1 MAVLPVQANSGC
13 KKNLTWPHTRWARP
27 ALIYIL
33 ISTPVLSNAHSTTH
47 ARIDEINHQLTQTPD
62 DVYLILTR
70 VHVLIEQGDLKKAAN
85 EIDRAAILAPGNP
98 DVIYH
103 KAHLAE
109 ASQQFESAIEFYSQ
123 HLRLVG
129 FRIDT
134 VYARAQC
141 YKHIKAFDKAIADYQ
156 YLIHDAAPLLR
167 PDYFFE
173 LADLFEHQKLY
184 SQGLAVLDQGL
195 EHFGLLTHF
204 QRKAIDLELALQ
216 HYPQAL
222 QRNETLR
229 ATLGKTPEW
238 QYQQAQLLIA
248 TGQKKA
254 GQEQLKQALATV
266 DQHLKKKTR
275 TTWQQLRRDIQV
287 TLTRGEPL

>member
-1 MAVLPVQANSGC
+1 MVVLPVQANSRC
-13 KKNLTWPHTRWARP
+13 KKNLSWPYTRWAR
-27 ALIYIL
+27 LTLFYML
-33 ISTPVLSNAHSTTH
+33 ISSPTLSGAHSTTQ
-47 ARIDEINHQLTQTPD
+47 ARIDEINHKLTQTPD
-62 DVYLILTR
+62 DAPLILTR
-70 VHVLIEQGDLKKAAN
+70 AHALIEQGDLQKAAN
-85 EIDRAAILAPGNP
+85 EIERAAILAPGNP

-123 HLRLVG
+123 YLRLAG
-129 FRIDT
+129 FRIDA

-141 YKHIKAFDKAIADYQ
+141 YKQIKAFDKAIADYQ
-156 YLIHDAAPLLR
+156 YLIQDAAPLLR

-173 LADLFEHQKLY
+173 LADLFEHQKQY
-184 SQGLAVLDQGL
+184 SQGLSALDQGM

-204 QRKAIDLELALQ
+204 QRKAINLELALQ

-229 ATLGKTPEW
+229 AALGKTPEW
-238 QYQQAQLLIA
+238 QYQQAQLLLA

-254 GQEQLKQALATV
+254 AHEQLQQALVTV
-266 DQHLKKKTR
+266 DEHLKKKTR
-275 TTWQQLRRDIQV
+275 LTWQQLRRDIQL
-287 TLTRGEPL
+287 TLSRGETL